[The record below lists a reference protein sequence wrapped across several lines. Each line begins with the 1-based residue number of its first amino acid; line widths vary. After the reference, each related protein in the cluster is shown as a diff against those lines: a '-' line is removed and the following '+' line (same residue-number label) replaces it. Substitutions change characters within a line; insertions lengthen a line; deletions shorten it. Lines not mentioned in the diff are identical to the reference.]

1 MDFPQCSPVMS
12 AYSRTALEAVR
23 AASLR
28 QRSRNAKAPPPSA
41 GAPGGPAAGGARRW
55 LASPSRLHA
64 DAGET
69 GHSADAPDVPLNW
82 PRPDRGASTSLRRA
96 ATGATGT
103 RAQFWGCSPRPAGSA
118 GPSRGLPAG
127 PAGGCLLCPHVVSL
141 HGHLPGISS
150 HVQTSPS

>member
-1 MDFPQCSPVMS
+1 MS

-41 GAPGGPAAGGARRW
+41 GAPGGPAASGARRW

-103 RAQFWGCSPRPAGSA
+103 RAQFWGCSPRPAA
-118 GPSRGLPAG
+118 LGPPEASPRGLPAAACRALTWSPFVG
-127 PAGGCLLCPHVVSL
+127 TSLASPHASKPPLLRRTPVKL
-141 HGHLPGISS
+141 D
-150 HVQTSPS
+150 